1 MKKFLFIAEK
11 PSSMREFQSVYKK
24 HKYEVDN
31 IVGGSIDF
39 IALRGHVFRNLEP
52 KEYDA
57 WDKKWVQLYESDLP
71 MIPKT
76 WKVTAI
82 SGRRRLWYLL
92 HGLSGHESKE
102 LQDSSFLRN
111 RLD

>member
-31 IVGGSIDF
+31 VVGGSIDF

-57 WDKKWVQLYESDLP
+57 WDKKWVQRP
-71 MIPKT
+71 P
-76 WKVTAI
+76 
-82 SGRRRLWYLL
+82 
-92 HGLSGHESKE
+92 H
-102 LQDSSFLRN
+102 DS
-111 RLD
+111 